1 MKKIEYHIESWWDK
15 PYYTT
20 IYNYSNE
27 NSNSCSSIV
36 DVPKELKI
44 LVIDKVSHKGYSI
57 NDCFGDNNVCWKSS
71 NGFSLQVY
79 YNNLIKI
86 NREKNFFEFTEGCRV
101 IPPSEEW
108 LNKCISAINE
118 YNKYYKEKEC
128 EHEWVI
134 TSGFSHSTAQLKC
147 KKCGRE
153 ITAIDMGKEYCKS
166 CGQEIKK

>member
-1 MKKIEYHIESWWDK
+1 MKKIEYHIESWWDGQ
-15 PYYTT
+15 PSITYWSSCDGNLYTSGST
-20 IYNYSNE
+20 INN
-27 NSNSCSSIV
+27 
-36 DVPKELKI
+36 PKELKV
-44 LVIDKVSHKGYSI
+44 LVIDKVSHKGER
-57 NDCFGDNNVCWKSS
+57 FGDIS
-71 NGFSLQVY
+71 NQFLPSKTNFNLY
-79 YNNLIKI
+79 YNIDPYDYLTITENYFYLY
-86 NREKNFFEFTEGCRV
+86 EGCRV
-101 IPPSEEW
+101 IPPNDEW

-118 YNKYYKEKEC
+118 YNEYYKEKEC